1 MQATLDRPVLVYD
14 GDCALCS
21 SSARAL
27 ERWIRHRPTVVAWQH
42 APLVELG
49 LTQDD
54 CETAVQWVEA
64 DGTVLSAH
72 LAVARVFVYGGR
84 GWWLIGRFLLL
95 PGVRSVAGIAYR
107 WVARNRHRLPGGTP
121 TCSLS
126 QAERDAAR

>member
-1 MQATLDRPVLVYD
+1 MQATRDRPVLVYD

-27 ERWIRHRPTVVAWQH
+27 ERWIAHRPTVVAWQH
-42 APLVELG
+42 ASLVDLG
-49 LTQDD
+49 LTQEQ
-54 CETAVQWVEA
+54 CENAVQWVES
-64 DGTVLSAH
+64 DGSVLSAH

-84 GWWLIGRFLLL
+84 GWWLIGRFLQL
-95 PGVRSVAGIAYR
+95 PGVRTVAGIAYR